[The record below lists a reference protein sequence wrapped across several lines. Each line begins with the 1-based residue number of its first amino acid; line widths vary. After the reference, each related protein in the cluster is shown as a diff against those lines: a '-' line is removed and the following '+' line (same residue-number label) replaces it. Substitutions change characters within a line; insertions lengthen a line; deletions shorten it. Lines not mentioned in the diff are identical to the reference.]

1 MYYIRIQ
8 KKKLHRTIRFFF
20 FLPRILC
27 GIKGWDLMRAGW
39 KMEEKCKKATKPCH
53 LRQFHKTV
61 LHLFKISLVSRL
73 FPAPCRLQPW
83 GSCGWPGLA
92 GAAVKPWPS
101 SPPADV
107 SVVGVTPVGQLCVGL
122 APCGNGLMKG
132 LYCHGQGGMV

>member
-1 MYYIRIQ
+1 
-8 KKKLHRTIRFFF
+8 
-20 FLPRILC
+20 
-27 GIKGWDLMRAGW
+27 MRAGW
-39 KMEEKCKKATKPCH
+39 KMEENCKKATKPCH
-53 LRQFHKTV
+53 LWQFHKTV